1 MPLAKLFLN
10 FYSQPQAARIA
21 YGNPPRFGHDRG
33 FNVFHC
39 LQHCSTCK
47 ISPDHQ
53 NESIRFI
60 PRDHSAMKATDMSR
74 KRRTMCDF
82 ACIETL
88 CRQPYQVPARH
99 RLRENVCPNQGHR
112 GVGTGRSS
120 TDLSKNCSLSIRRTI
135 SQNTS
140 SLEDRNNYNTLT
152 SDSEG
157 SNTKLRNSWH
167 DNPEV

>member
-1 MPLAKLFLN
+1 VTSRASRPSAVNHTKSSNIEVRNQEGLL
-10 FYSQPQAARIA
+10 
-21 YGNPPRFGHDRG
+21 GN
-33 FNVFHC
+33 
-39 LQHCSTCK
+39 
-47 ISPDHQ
+47 
-53 NESIRFI
+53 
-60 PRDHSAMKATDMSR
+60 
-74 KRRTMCDF
+74 
-82 ACIETL
+82 
-88 CRQPYQVPARH
+88 VPARH